1 MVVSPL
7 MVIAQLGRFFVETAF
22 TLSKDDEDGCG
33 MLWPS
38 TIFGPTCDGM
48 DVVMIECKLPELQ
61 LNDLI
66 VFYNMGA
73 YSAST
78 GATFN
83 GFDIQSIGDNYK

>member
-1 MVVSPL
+1 
-7 MVIAQLGRFFVETAF
+7 
-22 TLSKDDEDGCG
+22 
-33 MLWPS
+33 MLRPS

-48 DVVMIECKLPELQ
+48 DIVMRERKLPELQ

-78 GATFN
+78 GAKFN
-83 GFDIQSIGDNYK
+83 GFDIQSIPTHLVYTSLS